1 MSLDFK
7 EYIRNW
13 PGNPRSD
20 LTHLLAQPHMFPAL
34 IEELAAPFADE
45 GITHVATVDA
55 GGFPLG
61 GGVACRLNAGVVLIR
76 KGGRVD
82 WEVEAATCIDFSGRE
97 KELEVARDA
106 LTTADRVL
114 IVDDWSE
121 TGGQLRAAIALV
133 ERLGA
138 TVVGAAC
145 LHIAPRVHQDSE
157 MARYRLHWVI
167 EY

>member
-1 MSLDFK
+1 MSHDYK
-7 EYIRNW
+7 QYIRNW

-20 LTHLLAQPHMFPAL
+20 LTHLLAQPHVFPAL
-34 IEELAAPFADE
+34 VEDLAAPFVHA
-45 GITHVATVDA
+45 GITRVATVDA

-61 GGVACRLNAGVVLIR
+61 GGIAYHLRAGLVLIR
-76 KGGRVD
+76 KSRRVD
-82 WEVEAATCIDFSGRE
+82 WEVEVATCIDFSGIE
-97 KELEVARDA
+97 KRLEIARDA
-106 LTTADRVL
+106 VAAADRVL
-114 IVDDWSE
+114 VVDDWSE

-145 LHIAPRVHQDSE
+145 LHIAPSVRQDD
-157 MARYRLHWVI
+157 RLAAYQLHGVI